1 MSGDCTGAVLCYHS
15 SKEPSLSSWGHV
27 RNMPKPE
34 RIRRCDACGQFAVY
48 CGKLDE
54 EWVWRCRYCR
64 MVIPLTDEEM
74 TLFGLHRD

>member
-1 MSGDCTGAVLCYHS
+1 
-15 SKEPSLSSWGHV
+15 
-27 RNMPKPE
+27 MPKPE

-64 MVIPLTDEEM
+64 MVTPLTDEEM